1 MYALEE
7 SMNTSTSPKATI
19 HIITASSDP
28 AWRAHLMSA
37 LGALYPGADVR
48 VGSGSFDDVFVW
60 TTEMGVSPD
69 LVMTT
74 DVDDEE
80 RVSYSRL
87 SRGSFD
93 SAVHV
98 AEDLA
103 EQVESEI
110 AKIKRAWRR
119 HSARRSVGLTRFAIP
134 EGVLSVVVGLFR

>member
-1 MYALEE
+1 
-7 SMNTSTSPKATI
+7 MNTTI
-19 HIITASSDP
+19 HVITASSDP
-28 AWRAHLMSA
+28 AWRAHLVSA
-37 LGALYPGADVR
+37 LETLHPGADVK

-74 DVDDEE
+74 DLTADDEE
-80 RVSYSRL
+80 RVSYSR
-87 SRGSFD
+87 GSFD
-93 SAVHV
+93 SAVLA

-119 HSARRSVGLTRFAIP
+119 LGARSLAGFTRLAIP
-134 EGVLSVVVGLFR
+134 GGVLSVVAGLFR